1 MLEFNWPPRS
11 NKGAFLITEAFQ
23 KLDEPKQR
31 RILDAVLREF
41 SKHGYVNASTNRMV
55 QEAGISKGMLF
66 YYFKNKEELFRY
78 ALEYSV
84 DYLAKEY
91 VQKLDYSEPDLIT
104 RFKIITETM
113 LMYGKEASNRKQ

>member
-1 MLEFNWPPRS
+1 
-11 NKGAFLITEAFQ
+11 
-23 KLDEPKQR
+23 
-31 RILDAVLREF
+31 
-41 SKHGYVNASTNRMV
+41 MV